1 MIRSASAHW
10 SGGIKDG
17 QGVISTESGALRSVP
32 YSFAKRF
39 GDERGTNPEE
49 LIGAAHAGCFSMAL
63 SGELTKNK
71 IVPESIN
78 VKSQVTLEKQGESWG
93 IPKVHLMVTVSAPG
107 ADRNMV
113 ELAAKSA
120 KQNCPISKLLNAD
133 ITMDFNFVSEQSQ
146 SLH

>member
-1 MIRSASAHW
+1 MKRSASAHW

-17 QGVISTESGALRSVP
+17 QGVISTESGALRSIP
-32 YSFAKRF
+32 YSFNQRF

-49 LIGAAHAGCFSMAL
+49 LIGAAHSGCFAMAL
-63 SGELTKNK
+63 SAELSKKNVK
-71 IVPESIN
+71 AESID
-78 VKSQVTLEKQGESWG
+78 VRAQVTLEKQGKSWG
-93 IPKVHLMVTVSAPG
+93 IPAVHLMVSVTATG

-133 ITMDFNFVSEQSQ
+133 ITMEFNFVSEQSQ
-146 SLH
+146 ALH